1 MSQESSDQE
10 HVRPYVFRDETS
22 RSMHFSLHEIQSRMR
37 LHDPHALDLR
47 YTRTM
52 MGFLMFAPCPQRIM
66 MMGLGGGSL
75 AKFCHHHLPQA
86 HMDVVEINPHVIA
99 LREEFGVPAD
109 GPRFRVIQADGA
121 RFIREVVQHY
131 DVLLL
136 DAFDDQGLPGPLASA
151 RFYRDCADALQPGGV
166 LVANLP
172 ASLQHLSAC
181 LQRIRM
187 AFGGAVLVVGD
198 DDLENVVVFAFK
210 LGVGQ
215 SLACHV
221 DACVCPAGLDA
232 SAREQLMPAFD
243 GIAQAWARRVS
254 ARTKEKAVQSVD

>member
-1 MSQESSDQE
+1 MSQEPTDAG
-10 HVRPYVFRDETS
+10 HVQPYVFKDDTS

-37 LHDPHALDLR
+37 LQDPQALDLR

-52 MGFLMFAPCPQRIM
+52 MGFLLFHPCPQRIA

-75 AKFCHHHLPQA
+75 AKFCHHHLPAA

-99 LREEFGVPAD
+99 LREEFGVPVD
-109 GPRFRVIQADGA
+109 GPRFRVIEADGA
-121 RFIREVVQHY
+121 RFIREAAQHY

-136 DAFDDQGLPGPLASA
+136 DAFDDQGLPGQLASA

-172 ASLQHLSAC
+172 ASLHHLSVC
-181 LQRIRM
+181 LKRIRM

-215 SLACHV
+215 SLACRA
-221 DACVCPAGLDA
+221 DACVCPSELDA
-232 SAREQLMPAFD
+232 SARDQLMPAFE
-243 GIAQAWARRVS
+243 GITQAWARLVR
-254 ARTKEKAVQSVD
+254 AQAKEKAVQSFD